1 MEEAAKSIRSL
12 AEQILPKQPYYLSL
26 SPTRKYQIPPDEKRL
41 DEQDVRPLQYTTFVG
56 GEADRGVLLT
66 RAYFTVREEP
76 SSSNAPTPAT
86 MKVDPNK
93 PRKKVSLKDYRSK
106 KVEGDSPPNLEGRE
120 KPNGLSTIKEREE
133 IKKQA
138 GQAPKAL
145 DSRRDAKKPLTN
157 IKIEAQHHSP
167 SPERRKRV
175 TESEEGAKPAK
186 RVKVEDAVP
195 NGVSSQLSRD
205 TAFQK
210 PARSIPL
217 GKAEVKDMK
226 SSPATNGRPA
236 SSNSALRASS
246 PKHSSLVNG
255 HGKPGG
261 QTTHKRAV
269 SNGGP
274 VPKTIPR
281 LLSPLFIADL
291 SAERSTDT
299 VKENITESRPSPR
312 KRPMEMNS
320 SKPQLK
326 KPRNDRESS
335 PGAKKRKVLPP
346 LLSPTLPAIVMEELS
361 RVEKKQDTPSKES
374 GLKILQTSESSVVVR
389 KPLKSTGEDTIH
401 VDNKKEMTKYV
412 VTLKYKKRLTKTIE
426 RLLYLPPGG
435 KKKTESLKRD
445 DQAQRESS
453 GSVEPGTARKRPRT
467 TADTS
472 EALKRP
478 KTTDTLRPSTPPNH
492 STAMTRIASHSS
504 QVDTP
509 GATSSLTPSA
519 HPHPERQRDP
529 DRVRSVDRQRA
540 QRFYQRHK
548 TYMDV
553 GRRLKYQHD
562 DIMTVI
568 RDGTKKPRENVPD
581 REFHVAVAAGIQS
594 LLTYLYAVKSLSEAI
609 DLERKPS
616 PFPHWNEM
624 MPWFNV
630 VRQYCNRHTQL
641 LALVIRIQGVF
652 VNHMSRY
659 LWASANEPDIGKNL
673 ARLNKDELEIWRAAD
688 HVRKKL
694 ETYDESPGT
703 TDGGAVRKLIDRLG
717 PWTTPED
724 LIRVALETLRHVIH
738 VDGLWRPVE
747 ELAHI
752 ANGATG
758 PS

>member
-1 MEEAAKSIRSL
+1 MEEAAKSISSL
-12 AEQILPKQPYYLSL
+12 AEHILPKQPYYLSL

-41 DEQDVRPLQYTTFVG
+41 DEQDIRPLQYATFVG

-76 SSSNAPTPAT
+76 NSSNAPTPAT

-93 PRKKVSLKDYRSK
+93 PRKKVSLKDYRNK

-120 KPNGLSTIKEREE
+120 KPNGLSTIKERDE
-133 IKKQA
+133 IKKQT
-138 GQAPKAL
+138 GLAPKEM
-145 DSRRDAKKPLTN
+145 DSRRDAKKSLTN
-157 IKIEAQHHSP
+157 IKVEARLPSP

-175 TESEEGAKPAK
+175 TESEEGSKPAK
-186 RVKVEDAVP
+186 RVKVEDAAP
-195 NGVSSQLSRD
+195 NGVPSHLSRD
-205 TAFQK
+205 ITFHK
-210 PARSIPL
+210 PVRSVPP
-217 GKAEVKDMK
+217 GKTEAKDIK

-246 PKHSSLVNG
+246 PKHNLLVNG
-255 HGKPGG
+255 HGRPSGP
-261 QTTHKRAV
+261 TTHKRAV

-291 SAERSTDT
+291 SVEGT
-299 VKENITESRPSPR
+299 VKENTTESRPSPR
-312 KRPMEMNS
+312 KRPMEMGN

-335 PGAKKRKVLPP
+335 PGAKKRRVLPL

-361 RVEKKQDTPSKES
+361 RLEKKQDTPSKES
-374 GLKILQTSESSVVVR
+374 GLKNHQASESSVVAR
-389 KPLKSTGEDTIH
+389 KPPKSTGEDTIH

-412 VTLKYKKRLTKTIE
+412 VTLKYKKRQTKTIE

-467 TADTS
+467 TTDAS

-478 KTTDTLRPSTPPNH
+478 KTTDTLRPSTPPKQ

-509 GATSSLTPSA
+509 GATSSLTPST
-519 HPHPERQRDP
+519 HPPPERPRDP
-529 DRVRSVDRQRA
+529 DRVRGVDRQRA
-540 QRFYQRHK
+540 QRLLQRHK

-562 DIMTVI
+562 DIMTI
-568 RDGTKKPRENVPD
+568 KGDGTKKPRENVPD
-581 REFHVAVAAGIQS
+581 REFHIAAAAGIQS
-594 LLTYLYAVKSLSEAI
+594 LLTYLYAVKLLSEAI
-609 DLERKPS
+609 DLEQKPS
-616 PFPHWNEM
+616 PFRHWHEM
-624 MPWFNV
+624 MPWFHV
-630 VRQYCNRHTQL
+630 VRHNCNRHAQL
-641 LALVIRIQGVF
+641 LALVIRIQGIF

-659 LWASANEPDIGKNL
+659 LWVSANEPDIGKNL

-688 HVRKKL
+688 HARKKL
-694 ETYDESPGT
+694 GIYDGSPGT
-703 TDGGAVRKLIDRLG
+703 TDGGAVGKLVDRIG

-724 LIRVALETLRHVIH
+724 LISVALETLRHVIH
-738 VDGLWRPVE
+738 VDGLWKPVE